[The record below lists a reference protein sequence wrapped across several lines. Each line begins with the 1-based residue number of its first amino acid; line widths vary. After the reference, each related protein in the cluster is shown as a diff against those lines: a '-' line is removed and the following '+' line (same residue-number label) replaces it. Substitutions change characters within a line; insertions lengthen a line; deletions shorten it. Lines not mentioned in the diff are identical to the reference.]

1 MTKKDYIMIANN
13 IKYCTITP
21 NNNTRSIVNKQRLI
35 RELCVDLT
43 RDNKLFNKDI
53 FIKACE

>member
-13 IKYCTITP
+13 IKYCTITT